1 MANTINSGIGPPQLK
16 NMGPMGSKRS
26 AGKGAKP
33 HPGRDKDF
41 DVSLSQGGKSLS
53 NMEAMQRKG
62 KAEGAIPD
70 KNPAIGSD
78 EEKLSPKAKDF
89 LEKLRQNYGDY
100 GFVIAD
106 NVDNPLDVIGPSDK
120 KYFVVLSSEELE
132 RMADDEEYANE
143 IMGKVDSS
151 INKLNEIQEKGLL
164 GEGVRFKRI
173 AISFDDQG
181 NTKLFAELERM
192 SEQQQERLK
201 ASREKRA
208 DEKRLAEK
216 EKAKAPPERP
226 PIPTYQEMVMAVK
239 ATIESS
245 TLTSEKVFSLLNPG
259 SELRS
264 SQSTTTFN
272 FNLQIEAT
280 IKSTYEE
287 SSMHLPHSGHHH
299 HGHHAHGAHTL
310 GFDGPQNRRF
320 SGDTVRIEADSADEL
335 LEKANNIDWSSISGE
350 KAEEK

>member
-1 MANTINSGIGPPQLK
+1 MANTINSGIGPPRLK
-16 NMGPMGSKRS
+16 NLGPIGSKRS
-26 AGKGAKP
+26 ADKGAKP
-33 HPGRDKDF
+33 HPNKDKDF

-62 KAEGAIPD
+62 KAEGSIQD
-70 KNPAIGSD
+70 KNPAISTD

-106 NVDNPLDVIGPSDK
+106 NVENPLDVIGPSDK

-173 AISFDDQG
+173 AISFDNDG

-201 ASREKRA
+201 AAKEKRA

-226 PIPTYQEMVMAVK
+226 PMPTYQEMVLAVK

-259 SELRS
+259 SELKSGQSVTAS
-264 SQSTTTFN
+264 SFS
-272 FNLQIEAT
+272 LQIEAT
-280 IKSTYEE
+280 IKSAYEE
-287 SSMHLPHSGHHH
+287 GSMHTPHGGPRH
-299 HGHHAHGAHTL
+299 HGHHANNTHHL
-310 GFDGPQNRRF
+310 GTDSPRDRGF
-320 SGDTVRIEADSADEL
+320 SGTTVRIEADSADEL
-335 LEKANNIDWSSISGE
+335 LEKANSIDWNNLPGK
-350 KAEEK
+350 KAEEQ

>member
-1 MANTINSGIGPPQLK
+1 MSNTINSGIGPPQLK
-16 NMGPMGSKRS
+16 NMGPIGNKKS

-33 HPGRDKDF
+33 HPYKDKDF

-53 NMEAMQRKG
+53 NMEAMQKKG
-62 KAEGAIPD
+62 KTEGAIQD
-70 KNPAIGSD
+70 KNPAIGTD

-120 KYFVVLSSEELE
+120 KYFVVLSSAELE

-143 IMGKVDSS
+143 VMGKVDSS

-173 AISFDDQG
+173 AISFDDEG

-201 ASREKRA
+201 AAREKRV

-226 PIPTYQEMVMAVK
+226 PIPTYQEMVLAVK

-259 SELRS
+259 SELKS
-264 SQSTTTFN
+264 SQSASTFN

-280 IKSTYEE
+280 IRSTYEE
-287 SSMHLPHSGHHH
+287 SSMGLPHHRPH
-299 HGHHAHGAHTL
+299 HGHHAHHAHHS
-310 GFDGPQNRRF
+310 GFDGPQDRRF

-335 LEKANNIDWSSISGE
+335 LEKANNIDWSNIPGKSN
-350 KAEEK
+350 EEQ